1 MELVGTALSPGKL
14 MLRLERLERPS
25 HQERNSNALG
35 GAAAGERGWR
45 GAGSGVTYDPRQ
57 FISLQYLAHG
67 SLTKPST
74 ANYRLSMQIQA
85 MSAAHNSSNGWNRR
99 HRRRPQTRAAGPSF
113 IRAEE
118 RVDGA
123 TNEEL
128 QPPRNTQT
136 CWGQRGLGVPGRL
149 SRDSQDT
156 LRRAGHMAIDQDRSS
171 STGPGWGWVGTQR
184 QFRGQG

>member
-1 MELVGTALSPGKL
+1 